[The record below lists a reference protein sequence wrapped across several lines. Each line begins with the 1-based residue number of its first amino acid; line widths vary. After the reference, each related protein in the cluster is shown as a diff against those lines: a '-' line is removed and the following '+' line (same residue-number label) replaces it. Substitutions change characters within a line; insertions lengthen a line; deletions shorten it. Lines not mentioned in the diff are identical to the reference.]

1 VHHRRKYYCTWQVSS
16 EGWCS
21 TITILVLSALAP
33 VGGVGAKSKGTV
45 SSILAGLSI
54 FLGKEINKKKLTLFI
69 NQKLTREFKKI
80 ENRKNSS
87 AKNFRSSKIE

>member
-1 VHHRRKYYCTWQVSS
+1 MEFHPR
-16 EGWCS
+16 G
-21 TITILVLSALAP
+21 II
-33 VGGVGAKSKGTV
+33 
-45 SSILAGLSI
+45 I